1 MNQSLVGENENEICK
16 LIQKDD
22 VENFIIYMNK
32 NSISFDASIKQSI
45 YETNPFLF
53 DFDDDISWKRLTLII
68 YAAFYAS
75 IQIFQYLISN
85 GAELGRKICNS
96 AIHGKNAEIFHI
108 LEEKNA
114 LSDEFI
120 TEDCLTEAIKCHHNE
135 FAKYIINN
143 YISKDN
149 DYTEK
154 GLKFYNFE
162 FVNAIDKS
170 LLFILSEYDYFIL
183 FDMLLNDKSID
194 LSENKYCLLNKS
206 LYFASKNNNIEI
218 VKLLLASPNINVNF
232 KKISIIKY
240 FFNNIIKN
248 IFNAILNK
256 KNY

>member
-1 MNQSLVGENENEICK
+1 ML
-16 LIQKDD
+16 
-22 VENFIIYMNK
+22 FI
-32 NSISFDASIKQSI
+32 
-45 YETNPFLF
+45 
-53 DFDDDISWKRLTLII
+53 
-68 YAAFYAS
+68 
-75 IQIFQYLISN
+75 
-85 GAELGRKICNS
+85 
-96 AIHGKNAEIFHI
+96 
-108 LEEKNA
+108 
-114 LSDEFI
+114 
-120 TEDCLTEAIKCHHNE
+120 
-135 FAKYIINN
+135 
-143 YISKDN
+143 
-149 DYTEK
+149 
-154 GLKFYNFE
+154 

-170 LLFILSEYDYFIL
+170 LLFILSEYDYYIL